1 MKPFTRAPQ
10 AWKARSCAVTI
21 CAAVAI
27 ILIFAGVSHAIEYGV
42 DRPGRDYRSFNLST
56 PNPALCENQ
65 CAAEGQCVAWTY
77 VNPGIQG
84 AQARCWLKS
93 SVPPP
98 VQNNCCASGV
108 KQAAAP
114 GQASR
119 TFSYPRVG
127 GNRLDW
133 CREWAQNCGK
143 PAADAFCRQRGFQRS
158 SNHAIDHDI
167 GLSQPT
173 QIIGTGQVCNQNFCD
188 GFRQITCVRAVS
200 ATRTFNH
207 PRSGGYRLDWCRE
220 WAQNCGKPAADAF
233 CRQRGFGRSVNLS
246 QDPDIGVSQP
256 TRIITSG
263 QICNQ
268 GFCDGFRSIT
278 CAP

>member
-1 MKPFTRAPQ
+1 MKPLTRAPQ
-10 AWKARSCAVTI
+10 AWKALSCAITI

-56 PNPALCENQ
+56 PNPALCKNQ

-77 VNPGIQG
+77 VNPGVQG

-108 KQAAAP
+108 KQAAT
-114 GQASR
+114 QK
-119 TFSYPRVG
+119 FNYPRSG
-127 GNRLDW
+127 AHRLDW

-143 PAADAFCRQRGFQRS
+143 PAADAFCQGQGYAYATGF
-158 SNHAIDHDI
+158 
-167 GLSQPT
+167 
-173 QIIGTGQVCNQNFCD
+173 
-188 GFRQITCVRAVS
+188 
-200 ATRTFNH
+200 
-207 PRSGGYRLDWCRE
+207 
-220 WAQNCGKPAADAF
+220 
-233 CRQRGFGRSVNLS
+233 S
-246 QDPDIGVSQP
+246 QDPDIGIGQP